1 MTIATIED
9 IVRIHANGRPHAP
22 MSTIDGHSVTWS
34 EMDERSSR
42 IANALLAEGVRS
54 GDRVA
59 VIAKNCQAIFETL
72 FALRKIGAVQVT
84 VNWRL
89 APDEMRYI
97 IVDSEATMVFVGREL
112 ADGLASVVSQL
123 PRVRRVIAIDGEN
136 EHGFLPYEPWLA
148 RAPADDPGGRSDPD
162 AVALQLYTSGTT
174 GRPKGVMLPNRSLFA
189 FVRAAEALF
198 RGSPDAVHIQ
208 ALPLFHVGGM
218 NWSLQAFARGA
229 RCVAFRDFDP
239 DMVIGE
245 IQHRRATHLM
255 TVPMVIQMLLSR
267 PTARTADFSSLQ
279 VICYGGSTIP
289 EKVLRDAIKTFGCGM
304 YGMYGATELSFGATI
319 LTPEEH
325 VDAGRPELLRSCGRP
340 LPGSVIQVV
349 DPATLRP
356 VPDGTPGEIWFRS
369 PQCGLGYWKQKSA
382 TETTFRSDGW
392 YRTGDVGHVRDGYI
406 YLSDRLN
413 DMIISGGENIYPAE
427 IERVLLEH
435 EDVAEVV
442 AFGIPDATWGEAVHA
457 VVVPAAGAAPVAP
470 ALIAFAHERL
480 ARYKCPRSIAFAA
493 SLPRNPSGKV
503 QRAVLREPYWAGRA
517 RRIG

>member
-1 MTIATIED
+1 MAIATIED
-9 IVRIHANGRPHAP
+9 IVRTHGAGRPHAP
-22 MSTIDGHSVTWS
+22 VSTIDGHSLTWA
-34 EMDERSSR
+34 EMDSRSNR
-42 IANALLAEGVRS
+42 VANALLAEGVGA

-97 IVDSEATMVFVGREL
+97 IADAEATIVFVGREL
-112 ADGLASVVSQL
+112 ADGLASVVSRL
-123 PRVRRVIAIDGEN
+123 PLARKVIAIDGAN
-136 EHGFLPYEPWLA
+136 AHGFLPYELWLA
-148 RAPADDPGGRSDPD
+148 AAPVDDPGCRSDPD

-174 GRPKGVMLPNRSLFA
+174 GRPKGVMLMNRSLFA
-189 FVRAAEALF
+189 FVRSAEAVF

-218 NWSLQAFARGA
+218 NWSLQAFAQGSH
-229 RCVAFRDFDP
+229 CVAFRDFDP
-239 DMVIGE
+239 DTVIRE
-245 IQHRRATHLM
+245 IEHRRATHLM

-267 PTARTADFSSLQ
+267 PTVRTADFSSLQ

-289 EKVLRDAIKTFGCGM
+289 EKVLRDAISTFGCGM

-325 VDAGRPELLRSCGRP
+325 VDGARPELLRSCGRP

-349 DPATLRP
+349 DPATLQP
-356 VPDGTPGEIWFRS
+356 VPDATPGEIWFHS
-369 PQCGLGYWKQKSA
+369 PQCGLGYWKQPTA
-382 TETTFRSDGW
+382 TAATFRSDGW
-392 YRTGDVGHVRDGYI
+392 YRTGDVGYVRDGYI

-435 EDVAEVV
+435 ADVSEVV

-457 VVVPAAGAAPVAP
+457 VVVQAAGATADTQ
-470 ALIAFAHERL
+470 ALIAFARERL
-480 ARYKCPRSIAFAA
+480 ARYKCPRSIAFADA
-493 SLPRNPSGKV
+493 LPRNPSGKV

>member
-1 MTIATIED
+1 MAIATIED
-9 IVRIHANGRPHAP
+9 IVRTHGAGRPHAP
-22 MSTIDGHSVTWS
+22 VSTIDGRSLTWA

-42 IANALLAEGVRS
+42 IANALRAEGVRA

-72 FALRKIGAVQVT
+72 FALRKLGAVQVA

-97 IVDSEATMVFVGREL
+97 IADAEAVMVFVGREL
-112 ADGLASVVSQL
+112 ADGLASVVGRL
-123 PRVRRVIAIDGEN
+123 KLVRKVVAIDGTT
-136 EHGFLPYEPWLA
+136 EHGFVPYEPWLA
-148 RAPADDPGGRSDPD
+148 AGATEDPGDRSAPD
-162 AVALQLYTSGTT
+162 DVALQLYTSGTT
-174 GRPKGVMLPNRSLFA
+174 GRPKGVMLMNRSLFA
-189 FVRAAEALF
+189 FVRSAEAVF
-198 RGSPDAVHIQ
+198 HGSPEAVHIQ

-218 NWSLQAFARGA
+218 NWSLQAFAQGSH
-229 RCVAFRDFDP
+229 CVAFRDFDP
-239 DMVIGE
+239 DSVIRE
-245 IQHRRATHLM
+245 IAVRRATHLM

-267 PTARTADFSSLQ
+267 PAARTTDFSSLQ

-289 EKVLRDAIKTFGCGM
+289 EKVLRDAIVTFGCGM

-325 VDAGRPELLRSCGRP
+325 VDARRPELLRSCGRP

-349 DPATLRP
+349 DPTSLQP

-369 PQCGLGYWKQKSA
+369 PQSGLGYWKKPAASA
-382 TETTFRSDGW
+382 ATFRSDGW

-435 EDVAEVV
+435 QDVAEVV
-442 AFGIPDATWGEAVHA
+442 AFGIPDAKWGEAVHA
-457 VVVPAAGAAPVAP
+457 VVVQAAGATADEA
-470 ALIAFAHERL
+470 ALVAFARERL